1 MLRRTC
7 TPTTIHANMTPMI
20 DVIFLLIVFF
30 VAVSQIV
37 DREAVSMDL
46 PMPTNP
52 QAGLA
57 EKTNRV
63 VINVIPLENGD
74 VAGILVGGHTI
85 SFDDMDGL
93 RGVLQTRLNAGNP
106 TIQLRADRSTNYQHI
121 YAILK
126 AIESMEGTQQVAL
139 MIEGE
144 SP

>member
-1 MLRRTC
+1 MLRHTF

-46 PMPTNP
+46 PLPTNA
-52 QAGLA
+52 QAGLV

-74 VAGILVGGHTI
+74 VAGIVVGGHLI

-93 RGVLQTRLNAGNP
+93 KGVLQTRLWAESP
-106 TIQLRADRSTNYQHI
+106 TIQLRADRSTNYQHVHT
-121 YAILK
+121 ILK
-126 AIESMEGTQQVAL
+126 AIESMEGTQQVSL